1 MGYNDVIGFQGMTMH
16 TETMNVSGMQC
27 GGCSIKISLALKE
40 TDGIED
46 VQVSLASGKVTVRYD
61 DGRIS
66 PSKLREIVT
75 TTGFGVDGTAA
86 TNGHD
91 PRPNC
96 CG

>member
-1 MGYNDVIGFQGMTMH
+1 MTVTGMK
-16 TETMNVSGMQC
+16 C
-27 GGCSIKISLALKE
+27 GGCPIKLSLALNAVS
-40 TDGIED
+40 GVED

-61 DGRIS
+61 ERYTSPPRLKGTVIS
-66 PSKLREIVT
+66 
-75 TTGFGVDGTAA
+75 TGFGVDGIIA

>member
-1 MGYNDVIGFQGMTMH
+1 MQ
-16 TETMNVSGMQC
+16 TETMNITGMQC
-27 GGCSIKISLALKE
+27 GGCSNKISLALRE

-61 DGRIS
+61 DERVRS
-66 PSKLREIVT
+66 AKLHGIVT
-75 TTGFGVDGTAA
+75 ATGFGIDETAA

-91 PRPNC
+91 PRPDF

>member
-1 MGYNDVIGFQGMTMH
+1 MQ
-16 TETMNVSGMQC
+16 TETMNVTGMRC
-27 GGCSIKISLALKE
+27 GGCSNKISLALKE

-46 VQVSLASGKVTVRYD
+46 VQVSLASGEVTVRYD

-66 PSKLREIVT
+66 AAKLRGVVT
-75 TTGFGVDGTAA
+75 TTGFGVGGTAA

-91 PRPNC
+91 PRPDR